1 MKNYKLVRSL
11 ILIALLACSVQAA
24 SFSYVAVFGDS
35 LSDNGNLYA
44 FSGGAFPPS
53 PPYYAGRVSNGP
65 VAVEYMAGIL
75 GSPLLDY
82 AFAGATTGIG
92 NTLDDGSASAVG
104 TAGLPGV
111 TTVYGLVRPGLP
123 ILPDALYVV
132 WGGPNDMIAALANPP
147 TIPGAIG
154 TAVGNLDAIIIDLLA
169 GGAQHILV
177 PGMPDLGLTPRVR
190 ALGAGAQ
197 AGASATTQAFNQA
210 LQGSLPPGV
219 TFYDT
224 AAFLAA
230 IVNDPAAFGF
240 SNATDACF
248 TGSTICADPSK
259 YLFWDDI
266 HPTTAGHAL
275 LGGQFA
281 DAVPEPATAA
291 LALIGIIVG
300 LARRRKRSVC

>member
-1 MKNYKLVRSL
+1 MKNFILVRSL
-11 ILIALLACSVQAA
+11 ILLAVLAGALPAG
-24 SFSYVAVFGDS
+24 SFTYIAVFGDS

-65 VAVEYMAGIL
+65 VAVEYMAGRL

-92 NTLDDGSASAVG
+92 NTLDDGSAAAIGS
-104 TAGLPGV
+104 AGLPGMS
-111 TTVYGLVRPGLP
+111 TVYGVVKPGLP

-132 WGGPNDMIAALANPP
+132 WGGPNDMIGALANPP
-147 TIPGAIG
+147 SIPGAIA
-154 TAVGNLDAIIIDLLA
+154 TAVGNLDAIITDLLA

-177 PGMPDLGLTPRVR
+177 PGMPDLGITPRVR

-210 LQGSLPPGV
+210 LFGSLPPGV
-219 TFYDT
+219 KFYDT

-230 IVNDPAAFGF
+230 IVNNPAAFGF
-240 SNATDACF
+240 ANVTDACF
-248 TGSTICADPSK
+248 TGSTVCADPSK

-275 LGGQFA
+275 LGDQFA
-281 DAVPEPATAA
+281 DSVPEPATACLV
-291 LALIGIIVG
+291 LAGILAG
-300 LARRRKRSVC
+300 LGARRRARN